1 MSTPNIRFKQNNG
14 DKFPDWKEIKI
25 RNLGEFR
32 RGQTYSRNQTTLDEN
47 ATFIV
52 RSSNLIDS
60 WFIDFSKNKQ
70 FANIKIQN
78 DDLLQLGDVVI
89 CTANGSTSLVGKS
102 SIYNGKYAGS
112 ISWGAFCSVFRSNKD
127 APLAKYFFRTHRY
140 RKLINFMK
148 QGGNGALG
156 NLNVREISN
165 TSILFPCTEEQQ
177 KIASFFSTL
186 DQKIELN
193 ERKLEALEKLKKE
206 LMHQIF
212 NRKIRFKEKDG
223 TEFPE
228 WASSTLGNEVQF
240 AKGGKLGKKDLRE
253 NGAFPCLLYGE
264 LYTFYKCIASTIIS
278 RTNIPSDNRSKK
290 NDVVIP
296 TSGETAEDIATAT
309 CIPHDGVLY
318 GGDLLILRSKS
329 LYGPFLSYLINSSLK
344 RKISRLAQGKSVVHI
359 GADKIKNIEFQFPC
373 TKEQQKIANFLS
385 SFDQKIDVIEKR
397 IEAMRKLKFGFMQ
410 QMFV

>member
-25 RNLGEFR
+25 KNLGEFR
-32 RGQTYSRNQTTLDEN
+32 RGQTYSRNQTTLDKN

-60 WFIDFSKNKQ
+60 WFVDFSKNKQ

-193 ERKLEALEKLKKE
+193 ERKLEALEKLKKGV
-206 LMHQIF
+206 MQKIF
-212 NRKIRFKEKDG
+212 KRAIRFKKNGEDFPKWNKVKIQEMGEIRTG
-223 TEFPE
+223 TTPKTNQEGVYGGPHYWVTPTDIKSKE
-228 WASSTLGNEVQF
+228 IYQTNKTLTDSGLQSGRVIPANSV
-240 AKGGKLGKKDLRE
+240 LV
-253 NGAFPCLLYGE
+253 
-264 LYTFYKCIASTIIS
+264 TCIASIG
-278 RTNIPSDNRSKK
+278 K
-290 NDVVIP
+290 N
-296 TSGETAEDIATAT
+296 A
-309 CIPHDGVLY
+309 
-318 GGDLLILRSKS
+318 ILRRKGSCNQQ
-329 LYGPFLSYLINSSLK
+329 INAITPNQNFNVDFVYYAITHAEPILH
-344 RKISRLAQGKSVVHI
+344 RLAGQGGMEIINKRDFSEVELFV
-359 GADKIKNIEFQFPC
+359 PC
-373 TKEQQKIANFLS
+373 LEEQNAIAAFLS
-385 SFDQKIDVIEKR
+385 SLDRKIQISSER
-397 IEAMRKLKFGFMQ
+397 INNLNSLKQGFMQ